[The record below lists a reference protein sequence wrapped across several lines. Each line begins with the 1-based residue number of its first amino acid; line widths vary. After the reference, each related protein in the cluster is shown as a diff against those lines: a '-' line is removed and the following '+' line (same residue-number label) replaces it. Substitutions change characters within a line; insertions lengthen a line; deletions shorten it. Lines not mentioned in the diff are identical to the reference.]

1 MLTHATTHSR
11 DVRHNNKKMK
21 ITLIIL
27 LAVLAYNVCA
37 QNQAPIID
45 MHVHSYAFDQA
56 TVEELKFNG
65 NKDFYG
71 NQGSLSKEEH
81 FRDTYERFR
90 KFNIVKAVVSGS
102 LESVKYWKVNDTDNR
117 IIRGILIFSAK
128 DDGMNPKRFESLV
141 KDGTIQVFGEIG
153 AYYSGSTLS
162 DPEWEPYLKICEQYD
177 IPVAIHTG
185 GGEPGGTYTW
195 SPKARLRLGDPYL
208 IEDALVKFPKLRVNM
223 MHAGGEDWPEHA
235 IRLLDYYPHLYT
247 DLGVMLWVNPNTKR
261 YIKEFLR
268 NVKEAG
274 YLDRVMFGS
283 DQMFWP
289 DAIDRSIEY
298 LNSLDFLT
306 NEDKR
311 DILYNNA
318 ARFLKLN
325 NDNTVP
331 NKK

>member
-1 MLTHATTHSR
+1 M
-11 DVRHNNKKMK
+11 KK
-21 ITLIIL
+21 LIIL
-27 LAVLAYNVCA
+27 LFSAFAPYVSA
-37 QNQAPIID
+37 QNQPPIID
-45 MHVHSYAFDQA
+45 MHVHSYSFDQA
-56 TVEELKFNG
+56 RLEELKFNG

-90 KFNIVKAVVSGS
+90 KFNIEKAVVSGT
-102 LESVKYWKVNDTDNR
+102 LESVAYWKERDVDNR
-117 IIRGILIFSAK
+117 IIRGILMFSST
-128 DDGMNPKRFESLV
+128 DEQMNPERFESLV

-185 GGEPGGTYTW
+185 GGDPGGVYTW
-195 SPKARLRLGDPYL
+195 SPKARLRLGDPFL
-208 IEDALVKFPKLRVNM
+208 IEDALVKFPKLRVSM

-235 IRLLDYYPHLYT
+235 IRLMDYYPHLYA
-247 DLGVMLWVNPNTKR
+247 DLGVMLWVNHNTKR

-268 NVKEAG
+268 NIKEAG

-283 DQMFWP
+283 DQMYWP

-298 LNSLDFLT
+298 LNSLEFLT
-306 NEDKR
+306 YEDKR
-311 DILYNNA
+311 DILYHNA
-318 ARFLKLN
+318 ARFLKL
-325 NDNTVP
+325 DIVSSTP
-331 NKK
+331 EKK

>member
-1 MLTHATTHSR
+1 
-11 DVRHNNKKMK
+11 
-21 ITLIIL
+21 
-27 LAVLAYNVCA
+27 
-37 QNQAPIID
+37 
-45 MHVHSYAFDQA
+45 
-56 TVEELKFNG
+56 
-65 NKDFYG
+65 
-71 NQGSLSKEEH
+71 
-81 FRDTYERFR
+81 
-90 KFNIVKAVVSGS
+90 
-102 LESVKYWKVNDTDNR
+102 
-117 IIRGILIFSAK
+117 
-128 DDGMNPKRFESLV
+128 MNPERFESLV

-162 DPEWEPYLKICEQYD
+162 NPEWEPYLKICEQYD

-185 GGEPGGTYTW
+185 GEEPGGTYTW

-268 NVKEAG
+268 NLKEAG

-298 LNSLDFLT
+298 LNGMDFLT

-325 NDNTVP
+325 NDNKVP